1 MSSYRR
7 AAIVAWALI
16 GLLLGHKLAYAATFR
31 DPQVLLHVLQDT
43 GHNWLSLT
51 PVFVALLIAL
61 LVVTSARGA
70 TGATS
75 VRRRYITIAAL
86 QLSAYIAV
94 EVLERLAHGSSL
106 SDVVAGLN
114 SGYGPT
120 LLAFGL
126 AAQLLVAAVGL
137 GERRLLVD
145 GRAIPH
151 AQRLLLT
158 RRDGR
163 RLQARDHRLLR
174 HHRRAAALAL
184 HDFLPFRS
192 T

>member
-16 GLLLGHKLAYAATFR
+16 GLLLGHTLAYAATFR

-51 PVFVALLIAL
+51 PVFVGLLIAL

-75 VRRRYITIAAL
+75 MRRRYVTIAAL
-86 QLSAYIAV
+86 QLSAYITV

-106 SDVVAGLN
+106 SDVVAGLT

-120 LLAFGL
+120 LLAFGI
-126 AAQLLVAAVGL
+126 AAQLLVAAGTALLSQVV
-137 GERRLLVD
+137 ERVVARL
-145 GRAIPH
+145 RAVSLRQVASAPNAHRIT
-151 AQRLLLT
+151 AQ
-158 RRDGR
+158 
-163 RLQARDHRLLR
+163 QVLLR
-174 HHRRAAALAL
+174 ARLGGLAQGVRAPPL
-184 HDFLPFRS
+184 S
-192 T
+192 